1 MVPGA
6 PCLFNIIRLKQ
17 NRHLI
22 SHEDISGHLHS
33 NGKNTFANGRP
44 YRVVHGR
51 GTLAGEALLNE
62 DQAVEIC
69 HSLLQRQPTRS
80 IGATSIRSSSAV
92 GGTHALPR
100 ASSYHYS
107 WQHVIPKTRPIDP
120 ESLVPYIVVVTWIH
134 WARDPFS

>member
-1 MVPGA
+1 MGTCIPTGKTRLPMGA
-6 PCLFNIIRLKQ
+6 LTASFT
-17 NRHLI
+17 
-22 SHEDISGHLHS
+22 D
-33 NGKNTFANGRP
+33 A
-44 YRVVHGR
+44 

>member
-1 MVPGA
+1 MGTCIPTGKT
-6 PCLFNIIRLKQ
+6 RLP
-17 NRHLI
+17 
-22 SHEDISGHLHS
+22 
-33 NGKNTFANGRP
+33 NGRP

-92 GGTHALPR
+92 AGHMPYPEHPV
-100 ASSYHYS
+100 YHYS